1 MSHYLWRMRPY
12 FRQVAGQLAIGS
24 AAGIVMN
31 TAIVLPAILL
41 GRAID
46 TARQFGQGQASS
58 AALAWSVLAFVGG
71 TVLTEGPRIVKRYW
85 LGTARARIRVNVR
98 ADALRG
104 VLDWPMAQLQQTPV
118 GDLMARIVG
127 DVEVLGTGVG
137 ELIVETWD
145 TLLFSLSLVAAMLV
159 YDAPLTIVTLL
170 PVPIAMLLAHA
181 GGRWVSS
188 RTAAGR
194 AVNAELTA
202 LLQEQLAGI
211 RVTRLFGRGSA
222 AVARFSVLSQ
232 RQAQANLAL
241 TRVQMGLRPVYGS
254 LMTAGV
260 LLLVWKGSE
269 RVIGGGMSVG
279 ALVAYLQLYVRF
291 IGRAPRIP
299 QMVNTIQAGGAA
311 YTRLAPL
318 LAPPPS
324 VRDEPSWASFRWNHV
339 AGSTSPAAAP
349 TALAGGA
356 AALSLERVTFR
367 YPGTPAG
374 SDTLD
379 TAQDAL
385 IDVSLCVAPGMLV
398 AVTGPV
404 GAGKS
409 ALARALLGLYP
420 LRQGS
425 VRLDGRPL
433 DEIPAAERARRIG
446 YLPQEPHLFSGS
458 VRENMLL
465 RSPTMPAHEPPC
477 AEAMSPERAVAL
489 AALQR
494 DLRDLPAGLET
505 EIGELGVRISGG
517 QRQRIAL
524 ARALLANAPAS
535 PGLLVLDDPFSAVD
549 VDTEAEIVAALRE
562 SFGPLVP
569 PERRATIVFCS
580 HRLAAF
586 PNADHVVVL
595 DAGRVVEQG
604 THQALLEAGGLYAR
618 IYRAQ
623 RRAGVEPT
631 AVETAR

>member
-12 FRQVAGQLAIGS
+12 FRQVAGQLAIG
-24 AAGIVMN
+24 AVAGIVMN

-46 TARQFGQGQASS
+46 IVRAFGRGQASS
-58 AALAWSVLAFVGG
+58 ATLAWIVLALIGG

-85 LGTARARIRVNVR
+85 LGTARARIRANVR
-98 ADALRG
+98 ADGVRG
-104 VLDWPMAQLQQTPV
+104 VLSWPMAQLHQTPV

-137 ELIVETWD
+137 EFVVETWD
-145 TLLFSLSLVAAMLV
+145 TLLFSLSLVVAMLA
-159 YDAPLTIVTLL
+159 YDAQLTVLTLL

-181 GGRWVSS
+181 SGRWVSQ
-188 RTAAGR
+188 RTATSR
-194 AVNAELTA
+194 AVNAEMTA

-211 RVTRLFGRGSA
+211 RVTRLFGRRSA
-222 AVARFSVLSQ
+222 TVARFATLSK
-232 RQAQANLAL
+232 RQAEANLAT
-241 TRVQMGLRPVYGS
+241 TRVQTGLRPVYSS

-269 RVIGGGMSVG
+269 RVIAGGMTVG

-311 YTRLAPL
+311 YDRLAPL
-318 LAPPPS
+318 LAPPLS
-324 VRDEPSWASFRWNHV
+324 ARVEPPWASFRWGHV
-339 AGSTSPAAAP
+339 AGIAMPP
-349 TALAGGA
+349 VALPDVVTGP
-356 AALSLERVTFR
+356 AALSLEHVTFR
-367 YPGTPAG
+367 YPGT
-374 SDTLD
+374 S
-379 TAQDAL
+379 QDVL
-385 IDVSLCVAPGMLV
+385 TDVSLTVVPGALV

-409 ALARALLGLYP
+409 ALARVLLGLYP
-420 LRQGS
+420 VKQGT
-425 VRLDGRPL
+425 VLLDNRPL
-433 DEIPAAERARRIG
+433 QELPAAERARRIG

-458 VRENMLL
+458 VRENVLLQPPGVTTAPVPML
-465 RSPTMPAHEPPC
+465 
-477 AEAMSPERAVAL
+477 EAPMTLDHAVTL
-489 AALQR
+489 AALQQ

-524 ARALLANAPAS
+524 ARALAASSPAT

-549 VDTEAEIVAALRE
+549 VDTEADIVAALRE
-562 SFGPLVP
+562 AFGPLAP
-569 PERRATIVFCS
+569 PERRATIVLCS

-586 PNADHVVVL
+586 PKADQVVVL
-595 DAGRVVEQG
+595 DGGRIVEQG
-604 THQALLEAGGLYAR
+604 THSALLEADGLYAR

-623 RRAGVEPT
+623 RRASSDGALAEVHG
-631 AVETAR
+631 